1 MAEVGYSGTPLVKKL
16 GIRAEMKVLVIHE
29 PDDYFSLLGVTI
41 SNQYIS
47 KKETRIL
54 FIFLQK
60 ITMFLSK
67 K

>member
-29 PDDYFSLLGVTI
+29 PDDYFSLLGITI